1 MNLIF
6 KRSFLPLL
14 TATAAINLSCAA
26 APAQKPPIITP
37 PAATALVPT
46 VTHDIVP
53 LEMGAD
59 GKLIYRPYNAQ
70 GDKILD
76 FSHCGYRGGGVAL
89 PTVATKVT
97 VVPDADD
104 ADDTPRMQAAI
115 EQISKMPLDA
125 DGFRGAV
132 LFRRGTY
139 EMANGVKVA
148 ASGVVL
154 RGEGGDEGGTVFFG
168 TSAKPYSLVSFAGEA
183 VKMLPETEQK
193 ITDDYV
199 PLGSTKITVADG
211 SKFKV
216 GDSVMVT
223 RHSNQAW
230 LHEIKMDQI
239 PIRNK
244 GKSDETKQWTPFDLK
259 FDRKIIAVDGNTL
272 TVDAPMASSIAQ
284 KWGGGAVMKYD
295 GSGRISNV
303 GIESI
308 FASTV
313 FDRKITKKY
322 GDDTVF
328 VDENHVKRFVNF
340 DNAENVWA
348 RDLGTRYIEGVVS
361 FGYGVKYGTVQDC
374 TSVDPVS
381 VITGGR
387 RYPYFSNGQLTLW
400 QRLRARGS
408 RHAFAYNSRI
418 PGPNVFLDCEAQDEH
433 GSSEAHHRWS
443 VGGLY
448 DNVRGN
454 VAVNDRGN
462 QGSGQGWGGA
472 NYVIWNGEGSL
483 TLQSPP
489 TAENFAFGYV
499 GKLNKPRTGPINA
512 WFVSLGQHV
521 APRSLYLQQLQER
534 LGAQAVKNI
543 AAEKYEEKS

>member
-1 MNLIF
+1 MNFLF
-6 KRSFLPLL
+6 QRNFLPLL
-14 TATAAINLSCAA
+14 TATAALNFSCVA
-26 APAQKPPIITP
+26 APAKKSNAVTP
-37 PAATALVPT
+37 PVATPLVPT
-46 VTHDIVP
+46 VTHNIVP

-89 PTVATKVT
+89 PTVATKIT
-97 VVPDADD
+97 VAPDADD

-115 EQISKMPLDA
+115 DQISKMPLDA
-125 DGFRGAV
+125 DGFRGVV
-132 LFRRGTY
+132 LFRRGQF
-139 EMANGVKVA
+139 EMASGLKVS

-154 RGEGGDEGGTVFFG
+154 RGEGGDESGTVFFG
-168 TSAKPYSLVSFAGEA
+168 TSAKPYNLVSFAGETL
-183 VKMLPETEQK
+183 KILPETEQK
-193 ITDDYV
+193 IADDYV
-199 PLGSTKITVADG
+199 PLGSTTITVADG

-216 GDSVMVT
+216 GDGVMVT

-230 LHEIKMDQI
+230 IHEIKMDQI
-239 PIRNK
+239 PIRNA
-244 GKSDETKQWTPFDLK
+244 GKSSQTNQWKPFDLK
-259 FDRKIIAVDGNTL
+259 FDRKISAIDGNLL
-272 TVDAPMASSIAQ
+272 TIDAPMGNSIDQ
-284 KWGGGAVMKYD
+284 KWGGGSIVKYD
-295 GSGRISNV
+295 GNGRISDV

-308 FASTV
+308 FASNV
-313 FDRKITKKY
+313 FDRKVTAKD
-322 GDDTVF
+322 GDATVF
-328 VDENHVKRFVNF
+328 VDEKHVKRFVGF
-340 DNAENVWA
+340 DNAQNVWA
-348 RDLGTRYIEGVVS
+348 RNLGTRYIEGVVS
-361 FGYGVKYGTVQDC
+361 FGYGVKYGTAQDC

-387 RYPYFSNGQLTLW
+387 RYPYFSNGQLTFW
-400 QRLRARGS
+400 QRLSARDS
-408 RHAFAYNSRI
+408 RHAFVYNSRV
-418 PGPNVFLDCEAQDEH
+418 PGPNVFLDCEASDEH
-433 GSSEAHHRWS
+433 GNSEAHHRWS

-448 DNVRGN
+448 DNVHGN

-472 NYVIWNGEGSL
+472 NYVIWNGEGHL

-489 TAENFAFGYV
+489 TAENFAFGFV
-499 GKLNKPRTGPINA
+499 GTLGKPRTGPLNG

-543 AAEKYEEKS
+543 ATEKQQEKL